1 MFNGYRRL
9 PLGVLVLSLCMG
21 LGSSAATIVVSVS
34 SLAGNQ
40 VAPDPKLATLP
51 YGLQFIAMMASA
63 VPLTTLMGRIGR
75 KRVTLITT
83 LLGGVGSGLISTAA
97 LWMDSFVLLCLGH
110 LLMGIFLGGLG
121 FLRFDAIDR
130 SPYDLR
136 DQAISL
142 AMFGGVLAGLL
153 GPSLTR
159 SAGIVFPFEGY
170 TSAFLMFSAVTAVVG
185 VMLFMLPFPRD
196 AHTIRDAQER
206 RAEQAAATARGERT
220 AYVVFSNPRFWFA
233 VLCGA
238 LAYGLMNLLMIATS
252 LEMRNVGH
260 SFEASTYVIQGHVL
274 AMFGPS
280 LISGLVIRWIRRDR
294 FVVLGIFLMVLAA
307 LTALLAPAL
316 WAFIT
321 ALILVGLAWNFLFI
335 SSGSMVASLAPSGE
349 KLRAQGINDLFGS
362 SFSAAGSLSA
372 AFVLVVFGWS
382 GAQIVALILLVPL
395 IVFGVLVR
403 FGGHGLSP
411 PIAGQA
417 GQTNA

>member
-1 MFNGYRRL
+1 MFSAYRRL
-9 PLGVLVLSLCMG
+9 PVGVLVLSLCMG

-34 SLAGNQ
+34 SLAGNE

-51 YGLQFIAMMASA
+51 YGLQFIAMLSSA

-75 KRVTLITT
+75 KPVTLMTT
-83 LLGGVGSGLISTAA
+83 LFGGVGSGLVSASA
-97 LWMDSFVLLCLGH
+97 MWLDSFVLLCLGH
-110 LLMGIFLGGLG
+110 MLMGIFLGGLG
-121 FLRFDAIDR
+121 FLRFEAIDR
-130 SPYDLR
+130 SPGDLR

-142 AMFGGVLAGLL
+142 AMFGGVLAGLI

-159 SAGIVFPFEGY
+159 SAGIVFPFEGF
-170 TSAFLMFSAVTAVVG
+170 TPAFLMFSAVTGTVVL
-185 VMLFMLPFPRD
+185 MLLALPFPKD
-196 AHTIRDAQER
+196 ADTIRTAR
-206 RAEQAAATARGERT
+206 AKRAEQAAARASGQSAKFE
-220 AYVVFSNPRFWFA
+220 VLSNPKFWFA

-252 LEMRNVGH
+252 LEMRNVGY

-280 LISGLVIRWIRRDR
+280 LISGLLIRWLRRDR
-294 FVVLGIFLMVLAA
+294 FVALGMILMALAA
-307 LTALLAPAL
+307 LTALMAPAL

-335 SSGSMVASLAPSGE
+335 SSGSMVASLASPGE
-349 KLRAQGINDLFGS
+349 KLRAQGINDMLGS

-372 AFVLVVFGWS
+372 AVVLVIFGWS
-382 GAQIVALILLVPL
+382 GLQIVALILLVPL

-403 FGGHGLSP
+403 FGGTGLSP
-411 PIAGQA
+411 QT
-417 GQTNA
+417 GQTSP

>member
-1 MFNGYRRL
+1 MFSAYQRL
-9 PLGVLVLSLCMG
+9 PVGVLVLSLCMG

-34 SLAGNQ
+34 SLAGNE

-51 YGLQFIAMMASA
+51 YGLQFIAMLSSA

-75 KRVTLITT
+75 KPVTLMTT
-83 LLGGVGSGLISTAA
+83 LFGGVGSGLVSASA
-97 LWMDSFVLLCLGH
+97 MWLDSFVLLCLGH
-110 LLMGIFLGGLG
+110 MLMGIFLGGLG
-121 FLRFDAIDR
+121 FLRFEAIDR
-130 SPYDLR
+130 SPGDLR

-142 AMFGGVLAGLL
+142 AMFGGVLAGLI

-170 TSAFLMFSAVTAVVG
+170 TSAFLMFSAVTGTVVL
-185 VMLFMLPFPRD
+185 MLLALPFPKD
-196 AHTIRDAQER
+196 ADTIRAAQAK
-206 RAEQAAATARGERT
+206 RAEQAAARASGQS
-220 AYVVFSNPRFWFA
+220 AKFVVLSNPKFWFA
-233 VLCGA
+233 VLCGG

-280 LISGLVIRWIRRDR
+280 LISGLLIRWVRRDR
-294 FVVLGIFLMVLAA
+294 FVALGMILMALAA
-307 LTALLAPAL
+307 LTALMAPAL

-335 SSGSMVASLAPSGE
+335 SSGSMVASLASPGE
-349 KLRAQGINDLFGS
+349 KLRAQGINDMLGS

-372 AFVLVVFGWS
+372 AVVLVIFGWS
-382 GAQIVALILLVPL
+382 GLQIVALILLVPL

-403 FGGHGLSP
+403 FGGTGLSP
-411 PIAGQA
+411 QA
-417 GQTNA
+417 GQTSP

>member
-1 MFNGYRRL
+1 MFSAYRRL
-9 PLGVLVLSLCMG
+9 PVGVLVLSLCMR

-34 SLAGNQ
+34 SLAGNE

-51 YGLQFIAMMASA
+51 YGLQFIAMLSSA

-75 KRVTLITT
+75 KPVTLMTT
-83 LLGGVGSGLISTAA
+83 LFGGVGSGLVSASA
-97 LWMDSFVLLCLGH
+97 MWLDSFVLLCLGH
-110 LLMGIFLGGLG
+110 MLMGIFLGGLG
-121 FLRFDAIDR
+121 FLRFEAIDR
-130 SPYDLR
+130 SPGDLR

-142 AMFGGVLAGLL
+142 AMFGGVLAGLI

-159 SAGIVFPFEGY
+159 SAGIVFPFEGF
-170 TSAFLMFSAVTAVVG
+170 TPAFLMFSAVTGTVVL
-185 VMLFMLPFPRD
+185 MLLALPFPKD
-196 AHTIRDAQER
+196 ADTIRAAQAK
-206 RAEQAAATARGERT
+206 RAEQAAARASGQNAKFE
-220 AYVVFSNPRFWFA
+220 VLSNPKFWFA

-280 LISGLVIRWIRRDR
+280 LISGLLIRWLRRDR
-294 FVVLGIFLMVLAA
+294 FVALGMILMALAA
-307 LTALLAPAL
+307 LTALMAPAL
-316 WAFIT
+316 WAFIA

-335 SSGSMVASLAPSGE
+335 SSGSMVASLASPGE
-349 KLRAQGINDLFGS
+349 KLRAQGINDMLGS

-372 AFVLVVFGWS
+372 AVVLVIFGWS
-382 GAQIVALILLVPL
+382 GLQIVALILLVPL

-403 FGGHGLSP
+403 FGGTGLSP
-411 PIAGQA
+411 QT
-417 GQTNA
+417 GQTSP

>member
-1 MFNGYRRL
+1 MFSAYRRL
-9 PLGVLVLSLCMG
+9 PVGVLVLSLCMG

-34 SLAGNQ
+34 SLAGNE

-51 YGLQFIAMMASA
+51 YGLQFIAMLSSA

-75 KRVTLITT
+75 KPVTLMTT
-83 LLGGVGSGLISTAA
+83 LFGGVGSGLVSASA
-97 LWMDSFVLLCLGH
+97 MWLDSFVLLCLGH
-110 LLMGIFLGGLG
+110 MLMGIFLGGLG
-121 FLRFDAIDR
+121 FLRFEAIDR
-130 SPYDLR
+130 SPGDLR

-142 AMFGGVLAGLL
+142 AMFGGVLAGLI

-159 SAGIVFPFEGY
+159 SAGIVFPFEGF
-170 TSAFLMFSAVTAVVG
+170 TPAFLMFSAVTGTVVL
-185 VMLFMLPFPRD
+185 MLLALPFPKD
-196 AHTIRDAQER
+196 ADTIRAAQAK
-206 RAEQAAATARGERT
+206 RAEQAAARASGQSAKFETL
-220 AYVVFSNPRFWFA
+220 SNPKFWFA

-280 LISGLVIRWIRRDR
+280 LISGLLIRWLRRDR
-294 FVVLGIFLMVLAA
+294 FVALGMILMALAA
-307 LTALLAPAL
+307 LTALMAPAL
-316 WAFIT
+316 WAFIA

-335 SSGSMVASLAPSGE
+335 SSGSMVASLASPGE
-349 KLRAQGINDLFGS
+349 KLRAQGINDMLGS

-372 AFVLVVFGWS
+372 AVVLVIFGWS
-382 GAQIVALILLVPL
+382 GLQIVALILLVPL

-403 FGGHGLSP
+403 FGGTGLSP
-411 PIAGQA
+411 QT
-417 GQTNA
+417 GQTSP

>member
-1 MFNGYRRL
+1 MFSAYRRL
-9 PLGVLVLSLCMG
+9 PVGVLVLSLCMG

-34 SLAGNQ
+34 SLAGNE

-51 YGLQFIAMMASA
+51 YGLQFIAMLSSA

-75 KRVTLITT
+75 KPVTLMTT
-83 LLGGVGSGLISTAA
+83 LFGGVGSGLVSASA
-97 LWMDSFVLLCLGH
+97 MWLDSFVLLCLGH
-110 LLMGIFLGGLG
+110 MLMGIFLGGLG
-121 FLRFDAIDR
+121 FLRFEAIDR
-130 SPYDLR
+130 SPGDLR

-142 AMFGGVLAGLL
+142 AMFGGVLAGLI

-159 SAGIVFPFEGY
+159 SAGIVFPFEGF
-170 TSAFLMFSAVTAVVG
+170 TPAFLMFSAVTGTVVL
-185 VMLFMLPFPRD
+185 MLLALPFPKD
-196 AHTIRDAQER
+196 ADTIRAAQAK
-206 RAEQAAATARGERT
+206 RAEQAAARASGQSAKFE
-220 AYVVFSNPRFWFA
+220 VLSNPKFWFA

-280 LISGLVIRWIRRDR
+280 LISGLLIRWLRRDR
-294 FVVLGIFLMVLAA
+294 FVALAMTLMALAA
-307 LTALLAPAL
+307 LTALMAPAL
-316 WAFIT
+316 WAFIA

-335 SSGSMVASLAPSGE
+335 SSGSMVASLAPPGE
-349 KLRAQGINDLFGS
+349 KLRAQGINDMLGS

-372 AFVLVVFGWS
+372 AVVLVIFGWS
-382 GAQIVALILLVPL
+382 GLQIVALILLVPL

-403 FGGHGLSP
+403 FGGTGLSP
-411 PIAGQA
+411 QT
-417 GQTNA
+417 GQTSP

>member
-1 MFNGYRRL
+1 MFSAYRRL
-9 PLGVLVLSLCMG
+9 PVGVLVLSLCMG

-34 SLAGNQ
+34 SLAGNE

-51 YGLQFIAMMASA
+51 YGLQFIAMLSSA

-75 KRVTLITT
+75 KPVTLMTT
-83 LLGGVGSGLISTAA
+83 LFGGVGSGLVSASA
-97 LWMDSFVLLCLGH
+97 MWLDSFVLLCLGH
-110 LLMGIFLGGLG
+110 MLMGIFLGGLG
-121 FLRFDAIDR
+121 FLRFEAIDR
-130 SPYDLR
+130 SPGDLR

-142 AMFGGVLAGLL
+142 AMFGGVLAGLI

-170 TSAFLMFSAVTAVVG
+170 TPAFLMFSAVTGTVVL
-185 VMLFMLPFPRD
+185 MLLALPFPKD
-196 AHTIRDAQER
+196 ADTIRAAQAK
-206 RAEQAAATARGERT
+206 RAEQAAARASGQSAKFE
-220 AYVVFSNPRFWFA
+220 VLSNSKFWFA

-280 LISGLVIRWIRRDR
+280 LISGLLIRWVRRDR
-294 FVVLGIFLMVLAA
+294 FVALGMILMALAA

-335 SSGSMVASLAPSGE
+335 SSGSMVASLASPGE
-349 KLRAQGINDLFGS
+349 KLRAQGINDMLGS

-372 AFVLVVFGWS
+372 AVVLVIFGWS
-382 GAQIVALILLVPL
+382 GLQIVALILLVPL

-403 FGGHGLSP
+403 FGGTGLSP
-411 PIAGQA
+411 QT
-417 GQTNA
+417 GQTSP

>member
-1 MFNGYRRL
+1 MFSAYRRL
-9 PLGVLVLSLCMG
+9 PVGVLVLSLCMG

-34 SLAGNQ
+34 SLAGNE

-51 YGLQFIAMMASA
+51 YGLQFIAMLSSA

-75 KRVTLITT
+75 KPVTLMTT
-83 LLGGVGSGLISTAA
+83 LFGGVGSGLVSASA
-97 LWMDSFVLLCLGH
+97 MWLDSFVLLCLGH
-110 LLMGIFLGGLG
+110 MLMGIFLGGLG
-121 FLRFDAIDR
+121 FLRFEAIDR
-130 SPYDLR
+130 SPGDLR

-142 AMFGGVLAGLL
+142 AMFGGVLAGLI

-159 SAGIVFPFEGY
+159 SAGIVFPFEGFAP
-170 TSAFLMFSAVTAVVG
+170 AFLMFSAVTGTVVL
-185 VMLFMLPFPRD
+185 MLLALPFPKD
-196 AHTIRDAQER
+196 ADTIRAAQAK
-206 RAEQAAATARGERT
+206 RAEQAAARASGQSAKFE
-220 AYVVFSNPRFWFA
+220 VLSNPKFWFA

-280 LISGLVIRWIRRDR
+280 LISGLLIRWLRRDR
-294 FVVLGIFLMVLAA
+294 FVALGMILMALAA
-307 LTALLAPAL
+307 LTALMAPAL

-335 SSGSMVASLAPSGE
+335 SSGSMVASLASPGE
-349 KLRAQGINDLFGS
+349 KLRAQGINDMLGS

-372 AFVLVVFGWS
+372 AVVLVIFGWS
-382 GAQIVALILLVPL
+382 GLQIVALILLVPL

-403 FGGHGLSP
+403 FGGTGLSP
-411 PIAGQA
+411 QT
-417 GQTNA
+417 GQTSP

>member
-1 MFNGYRRL
+1 MFSAYRRL
-9 PLGVLVLSLCMG
+9 PVGVLVLSLCMG

-34 SLAGNQ
+34 SLAGNE

-51 YGLQFIAMMASA
+51 YGLQFIAMLSSA

-75 KRVTLITT
+75 KPVTLMTT
-83 LLGGVGSGLISTAA
+83 LFGGVGSGLVSASA
-97 LWMDSFVLLCLGH
+97 MWLDSFVLLCLGH
-110 LLMGIFLGGLG
+110 MLMGIFLGGLG
-121 FLRFDAIDR
+121 FLRFEAIDR
-130 SPYDLR
+130 SPGDLR

-142 AMFGGVLAGLL
+142 AMFGGVLAGLI

-159 SAGIVFPFEGY
+159 SAGIVFPFEGF
-170 TSAFLMFSAVTAVVG
+170 TPAFLMFSAVTGTVVL
-185 VMLFMLPFPRD
+185 MLLALPFPKD
-196 AHTIRDAQER
+196 ADTIRAAQAK
-206 RAEQAAATARGERT
+206 RAEQAAPRASGQSAKFE
-220 AYVVFSNPRFWFA
+220 VLSNPKFWFA

-280 LISGLVIRWIRRDR
+280 LISGLLIRWLRRDR
-294 FVVLGIFLMVLAA
+294 FVALGMILMALAA

-316 WAFIT
+316 WAFIA

-335 SSGSMVASLAPSGE
+335 SSGSMVASLASPGE
-349 KLRAQGINDLFGS
+349 KLRAQGINDMLGS

-372 AFVLVVFGWS
+372 AVVLVIFGWS
-382 GAQIVALILLVPL
+382 GLQIVALILLVPL

-403 FGGHGLSP
+403 FGGTGLSP
-411 PIAGQA
+411 QT
-417 GQTNA
+417 GQTSP

>member
-1 MFNGYRRL
+1 MFSAYRRL
-9 PLGVLVLSLCMG
+9 PVGVLVLSLCMG

-34 SLAGNQ
+34 SLAGNE

-51 YGLQFIAMMASA
+51 YGLQFIAMLSSA

-75 KRVTLITT
+75 KPVTLMTT
-83 LLGGVGSGLISTAA
+83 LFGDVGSGLVSASA
-97 LWMDSFVLLCLGH
+97 MWLDSFVLLCLGH
-110 LLMGIFLGGLG
+110 MLMGIFLGGLG
-121 FLRFDAIDR
+121 FLRFEAIDR
-130 SPYDLR
+130 SPGDLR

-142 AMFGGVLAGLL
+142 AMFGGVLAGLI

-159 SAGIVFPFEGY
+159 SAGIVFPFEGF
-170 TSAFLMFSAVTAVVG
+170 TPAFLMFSAVTGTVVL
-185 VMLFMLPFPRD
+185 MLLALPFPKD
-196 AHTIRDAQER
+196 ADTIRTAR
-206 RAEQAAATARGERT
+206 AKRAEQAAARASGQSAKFE
-220 AYVVFSNPRFWFA
+220 VLSNPKFWFA

-252 LEMRNVGH
+252 LEMRNVGY

-280 LISGLVIRWIRRDR
+280 LISGLLIRWLRRDR
-294 FVVLGIFLMVLAA
+294 FVALGMILMALAA
-307 LTALLAPAL
+307 LTALMAPAL

-335 SSGSMVASLAPSGE
+335 SSGSMVASLASPGE
-349 KLRAQGINDLFGS
+349 KLRAQGINDMLGS

-372 AFVLVVFGWS
+372 AVVLVIFGWS
-382 GAQIVALILLVPL
+382 GLQIVALILLVPL

-403 FGGHGLSP
+403 FGGTGLSP
-411 PIAGQA
+411 QT
-417 GQTNA
+417 GQTSP

>member
-1 MFNGYRRL
+1 MFSAYRRL
-9 PLGVLVLSLCMG
+9 PVGVLVLSLCMG

-34 SLAGNQ
+34 SLAGNE

-51 YGLQFIAMMASA
+51 YGLQFIAMLSSA

-75 KRVTLITT
+75 KPVTLMTT
-83 LLGGVGSGLISTAA
+83 LFGGVGSGLVSASA
-97 LWMDSFVLLCLGH
+97 MWLDSFVLLCLGH
-110 LLMGIFLGGLG
+110 MLMGIFLGGLG
-121 FLRFDAIDR
+121 FLRFEAIDR
-130 SPYDLR
+130 SPGDLR

-142 AMFGGVLAGLL
+142 AMFGGVLAGLI

-159 SAGIVFPFEGY
+159 SAGIVFPFEGF
-170 TSAFLMFSAVTAVVG
+170 TPAFLMFSAVTGTVVL
-185 VMLFMLPFPRD
+185 MLLALPFPKD
-196 AHTIRDAQER
+196 ADTIRAAQAK
-206 RAEQAAATARGERT
+206 RAEQAAARASGQSAKFE
-220 AYVVFSNPRFWFA
+220 VLSNPKFWFA

-280 LISGLVIRWIRRDR
+280 LISGLLIRWLRRDR
-294 FVVLGIFLMVLAA
+294 FVALGMILMALAA
-307 LTALLAPAL
+307 LTALMAPAL
-316 WAFIT
+316 WAFIA

-335 SSGSMVASLAPSGE
+335 SSGSMVASLASPGE
-349 KLRAQGINDLFGS
+349 KLRAQGINDMLGS

-372 AFVLVVFGWS
+372 AVVLVIFGWS
-382 GAQIVALILLVPL
+382 GLQIVALILLVPL

-403 FGGHGLSP
+403 FGGTGLSP
-411 PIAGQA
+411 QT
-417 GQTNA
+417 GQTSP

>member
-1 MFNGYRRL
+1 MFSAYRRL
-9 PLGVLVLSLCMG
+9 PVGVLVLSLCMG

-34 SLAGNQ
+34 SLAGNE

-51 YGLQFIAMMASA
+51 YGLQFIAMLSSA

-75 KRVTLITT
+75 KPVTLMTT
-83 LLGGVGSGLISTAA
+83 LFGGVGSGLVSASA
-97 LWMDSFVLLCLGH
+97 MWLDSFVLLCLGH
-110 LLMGIFLGGLG
+110 MLMGIFLGGLG
-121 FLRFDAIDR
+121 FLRFEAIDR
-130 SPYDLR
+130 SPGDLR

-142 AMFGGVLAGLL
+142 AMFGGVLAGLI

-159 SAGIVFPFEGY
+159 SAGIVFPFEGF
-170 TSAFLMFSAVTAVVG
+170 TPAFLMFSAVTGTVVL
-185 VMLFMLPFPRD
+185 MLLALPFPKD
-196 AHTIRDAQER
+196 ADTIRAAQAK
-206 RAEQAAATARGERT
+206 RAEQAAARASGQSAKFE
-220 AYVVFSNPRFWFA
+220 VLSNPKFWFA

-280 LISGLVIRWIRRDR
+280 LISGLLIRWLRRDR
-294 FVVLGIFLMVLAA
+294 FVALGMILMALAA

-316 WAFIT
+316 WAFIA

-335 SSGSMVASLAPSGE
+335 SSGSMVASLASPGE
-349 KLRAQGINDLFGS
+349 KLRAQGINDMLGS

-372 AFVLVVFGWS
+372 AVVLVIFGWS
-382 GAQIVALILLVPL
+382 GLQIVALILLVPL

-403 FGGHGLSP
+403 FGGTGLSP
-411 PIAGQA
+411 QT
-417 GQTNA
+417 GQTSP

>member
-1 MFNGYRRL
+1 MFSAYRRL
-9 PLGVLVLSLCMG
+9 PVGVLVLSLCMG

-34 SLAGNQ
+34 SLAGNE

-51 YGLQFIAMMASA
+51 YGLQFIAMLSSA

-75 KRVTLITT
+75 KPVTLMTT
-83 LLGGVGSGLISTAA
+83 LFGGVGSGLVSASA
-97 LWMDSFVLLCLGH
+97 MWLDSFVLLCLGH
-110 LLMGIFLGGLG
+110 MLMGIFLGGLG
-121 FLRFDAIDR
+121 FLRFEAIDR
-130 SPYDLR
+130 SPGDLR

-142 AMFGGVLAGLL
+142 AMFGGVLAGLI

-159 SAGIVFPFEGY
+159 SAGIVFPFEGF
-170 TSAFLMFSAVTAVVG
+170 TPAFLMFSAVTGTVVL
-185 VMLFMLPFPRD
+185 MLLALPFPKD
-196 AHTIRDAQER
+196 ADTIRAAQAK
-206 RAEQAAATARGERT
+206 RAEQAAARASGQSAKFEIL
-220 AYVVFSNPRFWFA
+220 SNPKFWFA

-280 LISGLVIRWIRRDR
+280 LISGLLIRWLRRDR
-294 FVVLGIFLMVLAA
+294 FVALGMILMALAA
-307 LTALLAPAL
+307 LTALMAPAL

-335 SSGSMVASLAPSGE
+335 SSGSMVASLASPGE
-349 KLRAQGINDLFGS
+349 KLRAQGINDMLGS

-372 AFVLVVFGWS
+372 AVVLVIFGWS
-382 GAQIVALILLVPL
+382 GLQIVALILLVPL

-403 FGGHGLSP
+403 FGGTGLSP
-411 PIAGQA
+411 QT
-417 GQTNA
+417 GQTSP

>member
-1 MFNGYRRL
+1 MFSAYRRL
-9 PLGVLVLSLCMG
+9 PVGVLVLSLCMG

-34 SLAGNQ
+34 SLAGNE

-51 YGLQFIAMMASA
+51 YGLQFIAMLSSA

-75 KRVTLITT
+75 KPVTLMTT
-83 LLGGVGSGLISTAA
+83 LFGGVGSGLVSASA
-97 LWMDSFVLLCLGH
+97 MWLDSFVLLCLGH
-110 LLMGIFLGGLG
+110 MLMGIFLGGLG
-121 FLRFDAIDR
+121 FLRFEAIDR
-130 SPYDLR
+130 SPGDLR

-142 AMFGGVLAGLL
+142 AMFGGVLAGLI

-159 SAGIVFPFEGY
+159 SAGIVFPFEGF
-170 TSAFLMFSAVTAVVG
+170 TPAFLMFSAVTGTVVL
-185 VMLFMLPFPRD
+185 MLLALPFPKD
-196 AHTIRDAQER
+196 ADTIRAAQAK
-206 RAEQAAATARGERT
+206 RAEQAAARASGQSAKFE
-220 AYVVFSNPRFWFA
+220 VLSNPKFWFA

-280 LISGLVIRWIRRDR
+280 LISGLLIRWLRRDR
-294 FVVLGIFLMVLAA
+294 FVALGMILMALAA
-307 LTALLAPAL
+307 LTALMAPAL

-335 SSGSMVASLAPSGE
+335 SSGSMVASLAPPGE
-349 KLRAQGINDLFGS
+349 KLRAQGINDMLGS

-372 AFVLVVFGWS
+372 AVVLVIFGWS
-382 GAQIVALILLVPL
+382 GLQIVALILLVPL

-403 FGGHGLSP
+403 FGGTGLSP
-411 PIAGQA
+411 QT
-417 GQTNA
+417 GQTSP

>member
-1 MFNGYRRL
+1 L
-9 PLGVLVLSLCMG
+9 PVGVLVLSLCMG

-34 SLAGNQ
+34 SLAGNE

-51 YGLQFIAMMASA
+51 YGLQFIAMLSSA

-75 KRVTLITT
+75 KPVTLMTT
-83 LLGGVGSGLISTAA
+83 LFGGVGSGLVSASA
-97 LWMDSFVLLCLGH
+97 MWLDSFVLLCLGH
-110 LLMGIFLGGLG
+110 MLMGIFLGGLG
-121 FLRFDAIDR
+121 FLRFEAIDR
-130 SPYDLR
+130 SPGDLR

-142 AMFGGVLAGLL
+142 AMFGGVLAGLI

-170 TSAFLMFSAVTAVVG
+170 TPAFLMFSAVTGTVVL
-185 VMLFMLPFPRD
+185 MLLALPFPKD
-196 AHTIRDAQER
+196 ADTIRAAQAK
-206 RAEQAAATARGERT
+206 RAEQAAARASGQSAKFE
-220 AYVVFSNPRFWFA
+220 VLSNSKFWFA

-280 LISGLVIRWIRRDR
+280 LISGLLIRWVRRDR
-294 FVVLGIFLMVLAA
+294 FVALGMILMALAA

-335 SSGSMVASLAPSGE
+335 SSGSMVASLASPGE
-349 KLRAQGINDLFGS
+349 KLRAQGINDMLGS

-372 AFVLVVFGWS
+372 AVVLVIFGWS
-382 GAQIVALILLVPL
+382 GLQIVALILLVPL

-403 FGGHGLSP
+403 FGGTGLSP
-411 PIAGQA
+411 QT
-417 GQTNA
+417 GQTSP

>member
-1 MFNGYRRL
+1 MFSAYRRL
-9 PLGVLVLSLCMG
+9 PVGVLVLSLCMG

-34 SLAGNQ
+34 SLAGNE

-51 YGLQFIAMMASA
+51 YGLQFIAMLSSA

-75 KRVTLITT
+75 KPVTLMTT
-83 LLGGVGSGLISTAA
+83 LFGGVGSGLVSASA
-97 LWMDSFVLLCLGH
+97 MWLDSFVLLCLGH
-110 LLMGIFLGGLG
+110 MLMGIFLGGLG
-121 FLRFDAIDR
+121 FLRFEAIDR
-130 SPYDLR
+130 SPGDLR

-142 AMFGGVLAGLL
+142 AMFGGVLAGLI

-159 SAGIVFPFEGY
+159 SAGIVFPFEGF
-170 TSAFLMFSAVTAVVG
+170 TPAFLMFSAVTGTVVL
-185 VMLFMLPFPRD
+185 MLLALPFPKD
-196 AHTIRDAQER
+196 ADTIRAAQAK
-206 RAEQAAATARGERT
+206 RAEQAAARASGQSAKFE
-220 AYVVFSNPRFWFA
+220 VLSNPKFWFA

-280 LISGLVIRWIRRDR
+280 LISGLLIRWLRRDR
-294 FVVLGIFLMVLAA
+294 FVALGMILMALAA
-307 LTALLAPAL
+307 LTALMAPAL
-316 WAFIT
+316 WAFIA

-335 SSGSMVASLAPSGE
+335 SSGSMVASLASPGE
-349 KLRAQGINDLFGS
+349 KLRAQGINDMLGS

-372 AFVLVVFGWS
+372 AVVLVIFGWS
-382 GAQIVALILLVPL
+382 GLQIVALILLVPL

-403 FGGHGLSP
+403 FGGTGLSP
-411 PIAGQA
+411 QT
-417 GQTNA
+417 GQTST

>member
-1 MFNGYRRL
+1 MFSAYRRL
-9 PLGVLVLSLCMG
+9 PVGVLVLSLCMG

-34 SLAGNQ
+34 SLAGNE

-51 YGLQFIAMMASA
+51 YGLQFIAMLSSA

-75 KRVTLITT
+75 KPVTLMTT
-83 LLGGVGSGLISTAA
+83 LFGGVGSGLVSASA
-97 LWMDSFVLLCLGH
+97 MWLDSFVLLCLGH
-110 LLMGIFLGGLG
+110 MLMGIFLGGLG
-121 FLRFDAIDR
+121 FLRFEAIDR
-130 SPYDLR
+130 SPGDLR

-142 AMFGGVLAGLL
+142 AMFGGVLAGLI

-159 SAGIVFPFEGY
+159 SAGIVFPFEGF
-170 TSAFLMFSAVTAVVG
+170 TPAFLMFSAVTGTVVL
-185 VMLFMLPFPRD
+185 MLLALPFPKD
-196 AHTIRDAQER
+196 ADTIRAAQAK
-206 RAEQAAATARGERT
+206 RAEQAAARASGQSAKFE
-220 AYVVFSNPRFWFA
+220 VLSNPKFWFA

-280 LISGLVIRWIRRDR
+280 LISGLLIRWLRRDR
-294 FVVLGIFLMVLAA
+294 FVALGMILMALAA
-307 LTALLAPAL
+307 LTALMAPAL
-316 WAFIT
+316 WAFIA

-335 SSGSMVASLAPSGE
+335 SSGSMVASLASPGE
-349 KLRAQGINDLFGS
+349 KLRAQGINDMLGS

-372 AFVLVVFGWS
+372 AVVLVIFGWS
-382 GAQIVALILLVPL
+382 GLQIVALILLLPL

-403 FGGHGLSP
+403 FGGTGLSP
-411 PIAGQA
+411 QT
-417 GQTNA
+417 GQTSP